1 METDTKTATHLMDV
15 MNAMVSQCFW
25 EDNLKHQ
32 NKSVFRRRI
41 IGDDD
46 GDAMHG
52 AIHTELE
59 RENDGLKVK
68 AELFALLYICQ
79 PEALFRRRRLTR
91 TVKYYTVRLMGLGV
105 ATTSAQKQNLAF
117 LYFNDKVF
125 RAIAI
130 RAVNAATN
138 AIDKENAPSK

>member
-1 METDTKTATHLMDV
+1 MDGNNKTATPVMDV

-25 EDNLKHQ
+25 EDNLKKQ

-41 IGDDD
+41 LTADE
-46 GDAMHG
+46 GDAMHT
-52 AIHTELE
+52 AVRAELE
-59 RENDGLKVK
+59 KENEGLKVK
-68 AELFALLYICQ
+68 AELFALFYLCQ

-91 TVKYYTVRLMGLGV
+91 TVSGYTARLLGLGV
-105 ATTSAQKQNLAF
+105 AATSAQKQNLAF

-130 RAVNAATN
+130 RAVEAMTN
-138 AIDKENAPSK
+138 AIDK

>member
-1 METDTKTATHLMDV
+1 MDNTKNATPVMDV

-25 EDNLKHQ
+25 EDNLKKQ

-41 IGDDD
+41 LTTDE
-46 GDAMHG
+46 GDAMHT
-52 AIHTELE
+52 AVRAELE
-59 RENDGLKVK
+59 KENDGLKVK
-68 AELFALLYICQ
+68 AELFALFYICQ

-91 TVKYYTVRLMGLGV
+91 TVSDYTARFLGLGV

-130 RAVNAATN
+130 RAVEAMTN
-138 AIDKENAPSK
+138 AIDK